1 MAIIKNIGGA
11 KNECRDSNRRAKK
24 NESYNTPN
32 IGLIFWLT
40 TFSILVLALAW
51 SYHSLFIYADFEST
65 DDAYA
70 NGNLININSAVQGS
84 VIAFYADDTDLV
96 QEGQLL
102 ISLDPTAYQI
112 KYEEELATLA
122 ATVLQVRQLYEA
134 VVTNEAN
141 AKSKRIAFRRDSMII
156 KTARSWLV
164 LLQFPM
170 KIISIPKTPFP
181 LPNMN
186 LSRPKYRA
194 ESRSGCG
201 REYSFDRASVDRR
214 AKSPSAG
221 SVL

>member
-1 MAIIKNIGGA
+1 MLK
-11 KNECRDSNRRAKK
+11 
-24 NESYNTPN
+24 
-32 IGLIFWLT
+32 
-40 TFSILVLALAW
+40 
-51 SYHSLFIYADFEST
+51 ST

-141 AKSKRIAFRRDSMII
+141 AKSKRIAFGRAQRDY
-156 KTARSWLV
+156 
-164 LLQFPM
+164 Q
-170 KIISIPKTPFP
+170 
-181 LPNMN
+181 N
-186 LSRPKYRA
+186 RA
-194 ESRSGCG
+194 ELVSSLAISNEDYIHSQDSLSIA
-201 REYSFDRASVDRR
+201 EYELKQAEI
-214 AKSPSAG
+214 PS
-221 SVL
+221 